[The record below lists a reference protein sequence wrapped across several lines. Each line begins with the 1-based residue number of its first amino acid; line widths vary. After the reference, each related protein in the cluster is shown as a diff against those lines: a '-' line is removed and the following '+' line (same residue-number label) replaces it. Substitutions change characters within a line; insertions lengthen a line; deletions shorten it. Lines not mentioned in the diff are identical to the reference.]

1 MVVPRLRDTNLGDKQ
16 AQAPLRE
23 EAQGRALHNTRT
35 LRDVL
40 AALAIVVVA
49 EDLLNLLLSQ
59 LLHVEQDCRNLVW
72 LAPGTAQLK
81 EGYHDTA

>member
-1 MVVPRLRDTNLGDKQ
+1 MVDEQ
-16 AQAPLRE
+16 EEAPLHE
-23 EAQGRALHNTRT
+23 EAQGRALRNNRT
-35 LRDVL
+35 LRDAL
-40 AALAIVVVA
+40 AALAFAVVA

-59 LLHVEQDCRNLVW
+59 LLNVEQDCRNLVW